1 MSVTVNNN
9 PNALQRVAALKD
21 EAIEHVVGR
30 LYEQHGS
37 TYERFGE
44 AGRRACREDIG
55 FHFDFLEPAMEFG
68 EAAPLADYLCWLA
81 AVLEA
86 RSIPADHVSASLSLL
101 GEFLARQLAA
111 DDATLLR
118 AIVDIAIDRF
128 NRRPAHAVAHYQY
141 QGEAWPECNALKQ
154 ALVEGD
160 HKQVREMVGTA
171 IRGALEKGGGV
182 TDVAVHLVQPAL
194 YNIGLGWQQNRISVA
209 QEHMATAG
217 ARTALAQGFILQ
229 EPQPPTGKRI
239 LLACLEGNQHA
250 LGLRMVSD
258 AFELAGWNAQ
268 FLGANT
274 PTASVIRQIRE
285 GSPHIVGFSATLPA
299 HLRPVKAVIQALH
312 DALGASCP
320 PVMVGG
326 LAINQIEGVA
336 KALGADFTCRD
347 AKSVV
352 GTAESWLQYH
362 AKD

>member
-1 MSVTVNNN
+1 MSVTLSNHRD
-9 PNALQRVAALKD
+9 PLQRVAALRDK
-21 EAIEHVVGR
+21 AIDHVIER
-30 LYEQHGS
+30 LYEAHGS

-44 AGRRACREDIG
+44 AGKRACREDIG

-86 RSIPADHVSASLSLL
+86 RSIPADHVSASMSLL

-118 AIVDIAIDRF
+118 SIVEVAIDRF
-128 NRRPAHAVAHYQY
+128 NRRPPNAVEHYHY
-141 QGEAWPECNALKQ
+141 QGEAWPECNALKN
-154 ALVEGD
+154 ALVDGD
-160 HKQVREMVGTA
+160 HKQVRDMVGTA

-209 QEHMATAG
+209 QEHLATAG

-229 EPQPPTGKRI
+229 DPQPPTGKRI

-250 LGLRMVSD
+250 LGLRMASD
-258 AFELAGWNAQ
+258 AFELAGWDAQ

-274 PTASVIRQIRE
+274 PTASVLRQIRDR
-285 GSPHIVGFSATLPA
+285 SPHIVGFSATIPA
-299 HLRPVKAVIQALH
+299 HLRPVKAAIRAMH
-312 DALGASCP
+312 DTLGPSCP

-347 AKSVV
+347 AKGVV